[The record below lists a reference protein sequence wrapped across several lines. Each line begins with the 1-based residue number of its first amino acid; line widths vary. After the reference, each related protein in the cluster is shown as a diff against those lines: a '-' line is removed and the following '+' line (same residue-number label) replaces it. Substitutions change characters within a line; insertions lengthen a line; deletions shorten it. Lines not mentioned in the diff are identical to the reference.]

1 MPYDIIDRV
10 ATPEEHR
17 MLAHAVGWQDGFRWE
32 AMPASLAA
40 SCSGVVVTDDEG
52 SVVAMGRTVGDGAFF
67 FYLQD
72 IAVHPDHQG
81 HGLGGLVTRRL
92 LDQVRDL
99 AGGDAFV
106 GLFATEQAAVLYRR
120 EGFDDESDMS
130 GMWRM
135 LR

>member
-1 MPYDIIDRV
+1 MSYTVIDRV

-17 MLAHAVGWQDGFRWE
+17 MLADAVGWQGGFRWE
-32 AMPASLAA
+32 AMPASLAG
-40 SCSGVVVTDDEG
+40 SCCGVVVTDLDG
-52 SVVAMGRTVGDGAFF
+52 TAVAMGRAIGDGAFF

-72 IAVHPDHQG
+72 IAVHPGHQG
-81 HGLGGLVTRRL
+81 KGLGRMVTGRL
-92 LDQVRDL
+92 LRNIKDL

-106 GLFATEQAAVLYRR
+106 GLFATDPAVALYQR
-120 EGFDDESDMS
+120 EGFDDRSDMV

>member
-1 MPYDIIDRV
+1 MPYKVIERV
-10 ATPEEHR
+10 ATPDEHL

-32 AMPASLAA
+32 AMTASLAA
-40 SCSGVVVTDDEG
+40 SCSGVVLTDDEET
-52 SVVAMGRTVGDGAFF
+52 VVAMGRTVGDGAFF

-81 HGLGGLVTRRL
+81 KGLGRQVTRRL
-92 LDQVRDL
+92 LEQVKDL

-106 GLFATEQAAVLYRR
+106 GLFATEQAAALYRR
-120 EGFDDESDMS
+120 EGFDDQCDMR